1 MWRCIAY
8 YRSCGDTTTMDK
20 NYRPEAWPESYRSKD
35 SGHKETMDNVFARR
49 LDRKDDTR
57 LVARAA
63 TYKTSK

>member
-1 MWRCIAY
+1 
-8 YRSCGDTTTMDK
+8 MDK